1 MQQAPLWLMLAGL
14 AALALGYVFV
24 LRRLRRVAA
33 DRGEQAP
40 SAAALASAG
49 SADDPFTDAELERYA
64 RHIVLREIGG
74 PGQRRLKQSSML
86 VVGAGGLGSPAL
98 LYLAAAGA
106 GTIRIVDS
114 DLVSLSNLQR
124 QVAFCERDVGAPKA
138 ERAEEIVRA
147 LNSHVRTEAL
157 PVRLDSA
164 NADGI
169 VGGFDVVLDCSDS
182 FETREILNEAC
193 VRRGIPLVF
202 GAISQWEGQVSV
214 FHPAGGSAC
223 FACVFPSAPAPGTAP
238 SCAEA
243 GVLGA
248 LPGVIGSMMAVEAV
262 KIVVAGAGAPMT
274 GSMLIYDALWG
285 ETRTIALER
294 RNGCEVCGGE
304 RPPAA

>member
-1 MQQAPLWLMLAGL
+1 MQQVPLWLMLAGI
-14 AALALGYVFV
+14 AVLALGYVFV
-24 LRRLRRVAA
+24 LRRLRRVAEER
-33 DRGEQAP
+33 DRPTPPATAP
-40 SAAALASAG
+40 ASAE
-49 SADDPFTDAELERYA
+49 SADDPFTGAELERYA

-74 PGQRRLKQSSML
+74 RGQRRLKQSSML

-106 GTIRIVDS
+106 GKIRIVDS

-124 QVAFCERDVGAPKA
+124 QVAFGERDVGAPKA
-138 ERAEEIVRA
+138 ERGAEHVRA
-147 LNSHVRTEAL
+147 LNSHVRTESL

-193 VRRGIPLVF
+193 ARRGIPLVF
-202 GAISQWEGQVSV
+202 GAISQWDGQVSV

-262 KIVVAGAGAPMT
+262 KIVAGAGAPMA

-285 ETRTIALER
+285 ETRMIALER
-294 RNGCEVCGGE
+294 RKDCVVCGGG
-304 RPPAA
+304 RAPAA

>member
-1 MQQAPLWLMLAGL
+1 MQEAPLWLILVAL

-24 LRRLRRVAA
+24 LRRLRRVAE
-33 DRGEQAP
+33 DRDRRAP
-40 SAAALASAG
+40 TASSPASAG
-49 SADDPFTDAELERYA
+49 SADDPFTGAELERYA

-74 PGQRRLKQSSML
+74 PGQTRLKRSRML

-106 GTIRIVDS
+106 GTIGIVDGDS
-114 DLVSLSNLQR
+114 VSLSNLQR
-124 QVAFCERDVGAPKA
+124 QIAFGERDVGAPKA
-138 ERAEEIVRA
+138 ERAAERVRA
-147 LNSHVRTEAL
+147 LNSHVRTEPMA
-157 PVRLDSA
+157 VRLDRA
-164 NADGI
+164 NADEI
-169 VGGFDVVLDCSDS
+169 VGGFDIVLDCSDS

-193 VRRGIPLVF
+193 VRRGMPLVF

-248 LPGVIGSMMAVEAV
+248 LPGAVGSMMAAEAV
-262 KIVVAGAGAPMT
+262 KIAAGAGAPMT

-294 RNGCEVCGGE
+294 RKGCEVCGGE
-304 RPPAA
+304 RPPPA

>member
-1 MQQAPLWLMLAGL
+1 MQQVPLWLMLAGI
-14 AALALGYVFV
+14 AVLALGYVFV
-24 LRRLRRVAA
+24 LRRLRRVAEER
-33 DRGEQAP
+33 DRPTPPATAP
-40 SAAALASAG
+40 ASAE
-49 SADDPFTDAELERYA
+49 SADDPFTGAELERYA

-74 PGQRRLKQSSML
+74 RGQRRLKQSSML

-106 GTIRIVDS
+106 GKIRIVDS

-124 QVAFCERDVGAPKA
+124 QVAFGERDVGAPKA
-138 ERAEEIVRA
+138 ERGAEHVRA
-147 LNSHVRTEAL
+147 LNSHVRTESL

-193 VRRGIPLVF
+193 ARRGIPLVF

-262 KIVVAGAGAPMT
+262 KIVAGAGAPMA

-285 ETRTIALER
+285 ETRMIALER
-294 RNGCEVCGGE
+294 RKDCVVCGGG
-304 RPPAA
+304 RAPAA

>member
-1 MQQAPLWLMLAGL
+1 MQPVPLWLMLAGI

-24 LRRLRRVAA
+24 LRRLRRIAE
-33 DRGEQAP
+33 DRGRQAP
-40 SAAALASAG
+40 PAPAAASAG
-49 SADDPFTDAELERYA
+49 SADDPFTGAELERYA

-98 LYLAAAGA
+98 LYLAAAGT
-106 GTIRIVDS
+106 GKIRIVDS

-124 QVAFCERDVGAPKA
+124 QVAFGERDVGAPKA
-138 ERAEEIVRA
+138 ERAAEHVRA

-193 VRRGIPLVF
+193 ARRGIPLVF
-202 GAISQWEGQVSV
+202 GAISQWEGQISV
-214 FHPAGGSAC
+214 FHPSGGSAC

-248 LPGVIGSMMAVEAV
+248 LPGVIGSMMAAEAV
-262 KIVVAGAGAPMT
+262 KIAAGAGAPMT

-285 ETRTIALER
+285 ETRMIALER
-294 RNGCEVCGGE
+294 REDCVVCGGG

>member
-1 MQQAPLWLMLAGL
+1 MQQVPLWLMLAGL

-24 LRRLRRVAA
+24 LRRLRRVAE
-33 DRGEQAP
+33 DRGREAP
-40 SAAALASAG
+40 SVEASVSVG
-49 SADDPFTDAELERYA
+49 SADDPFTGAELERYA

-74 PGQRRLKQSSML
+74 QGQRCLKESRML

-98 LYLAAAGA
+98 LYLAAAGV
-106 GTIRIVDS
+106 GTIGIVDS
-114 DLVSLSNLQR
+114 DSVALSNLQR
-124 QVAFCERDVGAPKA
+124 QVAFGEHDIGAPKA
-138 ERAEEIVRA
+138 ERAAERVRA
-147 LNSHVRTEAL
+147 LNSHVRTESMA
-157 PVRLDSA
+157 VRLDRA
-164 NADGI
+164 NADEI
-169 VGGFDVVLDCSDS
+169 VGRFDVALDCSDS
-182 FETREILNEAC
+182 FETRGILNEAC

-248 LPGVIGSMMAVEAV
+248 LPGVIGSMMAAEAV
-262 KIVVAGAGAPMT
+262 KIVAGAGAPMT
-274 GSMLIYDALWG
+274 RSMLIYDALWG

-294 RNGCEVCGGE
+294 RQGCEVCGGK

>member
-1 MQQAPLWLMLAGL
+1 MQQAPFWLMLAGI

-24 LRRLRRVAA
+24 LRRLRRVAE
-33 DRGEQAP
+33 DRDRSAP
-40 SAAALASAG
+40 PATAPASAG
-49 SADDPFTDAELERYA
+49 SADDPFTGAELERYA

-74 PGQRRLKQSSML
+74 AGQRRLKRSRIL

-106 GTIRIVDS
+106 GTIGIVDS
-114 DLVSLSNLQR
+114 DSVSLSNLQR
-124 QVAFCERDVGAPKA
+124 QIAFGEGDVGAPKA
-138 ERAEEIVRA
+138 ERAAERVRA
-147 LNSHVRTEAL
+147 LNSHLRTEPMA
-157 PVRLDSA
+157 VRLDRA
-164 NADGI
+164 NADEI
-169 VGGFDVVLDCSDS
+169 LGGFDMVLDCSDS

-193 VRRGIPLVF
+193 VRRGMPLVF

-248 LPGVIGSMMAVEAV
+248 LPGAVGSMMAAEAV
-262 KIVVAGAGAPMT
+262 KIAAGAGAPMT

-294 RNGCEVCGGE
+294 RKGCEVCGGG
-304 RPPAA
+304 RLPPA

>member
-1 MQQAPLWLMLAGL
+1 MQEAPLWLILAAL

-24 LRRLRRVAA
+24 LRRLRRVAE
-33 DRGEQAP
+33 DRDRRAP
-40 SAAALASAG
+40 TASSPASAG
-49 SADDPFTDAELERYA
+49 SADDPFTGAELERYA

-74 PGQRRLKQSSML
+74 PGQTRLKRSRML

-106 GTIRIVDS
+106 GTIGIVDGDS
-114 DLVSLSNLQR
+114 VSLSNLQR
-124 QVAFCERDVGAPKA
+124 QIAFGERDVGAPKA
-138 ERAEEIVRA
+138 ERAAERVRA
-147 LNSHVRTEAL
+147 LNSHVRTEPMA
-157 PVRLDSA
+157 VRLDRA
-164 NADGI
+164 NADEI
-169 VGGFDVVLDCSDS
+169 VGGFDIVLDCSDS

-193 VRRGIPLVF
+193 VRRGMPLVF

-248 LPGVIGSMMAVEAV
+248 LPGAVGSMMAAEAV
-262 KIVVAGAGAPMT
+262 KIAAGAGAPMT
-274 GSMLIYDALWG
+274 RSMLIYDALWG

-294 RNGCEVCGGE
+294 RKGCEVCGGE
-304 RPPAA
+304 RPPPA